1 MNHSSFLDLSVNEY
15 LNILRYIA
23 KKTKNLLFK
32 LYSLVLV
39 REFELINYNII
50 IITIYNKNDLNKP
63 LLSIHSLP
71 KL

>member
-50 IITIYNKNDLNKP
+50 IITIYNKNDINKP
-63 LLSIHSLP
+63 LLSIHLSL